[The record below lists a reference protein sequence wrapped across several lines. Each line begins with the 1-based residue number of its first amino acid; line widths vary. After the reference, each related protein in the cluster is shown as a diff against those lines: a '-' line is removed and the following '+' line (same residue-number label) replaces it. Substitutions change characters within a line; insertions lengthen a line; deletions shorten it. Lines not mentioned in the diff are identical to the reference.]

1 MLITVPGY
9 ALELRAEQRPQGRRA
24 SKLSSIAGARYE
36 AGVTTLSGAF
46 DQVAAPQ
53 PAKQMS
59 TADLEANR
67 CG

>member
-1 MLITVPGY
+1 MPGY
-9 ALELRAEQRPQGRRA
+9 ALSSALSNALKIDEQKFA
-24 SKLSSIAGARYE
+24 SIAAARYE
-36 AGVTTLSGAF
+36 AGVTTLKGGF

-59 TADLEANR
+59 AADLEANR